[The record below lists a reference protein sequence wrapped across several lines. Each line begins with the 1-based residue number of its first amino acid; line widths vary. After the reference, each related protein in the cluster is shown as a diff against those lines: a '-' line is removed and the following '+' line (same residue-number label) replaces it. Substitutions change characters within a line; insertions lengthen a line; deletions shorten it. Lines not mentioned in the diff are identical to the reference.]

1 MLFFFLKN
9 RDQDIRDIAF
19 CVVLSDID
27 TLSKQVST
35 QLSSGT
41 DAKLS
46 EVIYSE
52 VLELFPENSPKV
64 VICKV
69 LVVM

>member
-1 MLFFFLKN
+1 M
-9 RDQDIRDIAF
+9 AF
-19 CVVLSDID
+19 YVVLSDIN
-27 TLSKQVST
+27 TSFKQVST

-52 VLELFPENSPKV
+52 VLELFLENSPKV
-64 VICKV
+64 VIYKV